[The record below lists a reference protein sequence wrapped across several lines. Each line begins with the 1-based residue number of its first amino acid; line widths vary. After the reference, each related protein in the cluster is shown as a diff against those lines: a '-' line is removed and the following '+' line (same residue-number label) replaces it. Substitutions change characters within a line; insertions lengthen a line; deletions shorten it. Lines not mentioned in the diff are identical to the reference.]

1 MSLVKDLHPLRH
13 EFESSR
19 SAIPV
24 MWQSPSAIRREDDGR
39 LTRERQMR
47 SWVHRVLKE
56 DLGEKVTEAEWTLW
70 WLAAETEDRARR
82 EDGHEVA
89 DAPGEDTRRATAWAW

>member
-13 EFESSR
+13 ELESSR

-24 MWQSPSAIRREDDGR
+24 MWRSPSDQTEDDGR
-39 LTRERQMR
+39 LTRERRMR

-56 DLGEKVTEAEWTLW
+56 DLGEKVTEAEWT
-70 WLAAETEDRARR
+70 RR
-82 EDGHEVA
+82 SA
-89 DAPGEDTRRATAWAW
+89 SLMSCCAATALASRAGSSPVRFTMCPL